1 MILVPVFLIVLVN
14 RGEGYHKIGIILLN
28 HKSLRSFYLRRGF
41 FVEENSYILSG
52 WLAIQGDDLSRGQK
66 IGVQWRFTEEEIRQL
81 FSRQRPGQDSPTQI
95 VRSFLGQHERE
106 GASFLA
112 LLDFPCVT
120 EKDGMEMFAKLQK
133 LRGAGIASMSYEYHD
148 EGQLLR
154 IALDG
159 DTGAVMDLLEQI
171 REEK

>member
-1 MILVPVFLIVLVN
+1 MLDEKLYTVADVAEVTGLTSRTIRN
-14 RGEGYHKIGIILLN
+14 
-28 HKSLRSFYLRRGF
+28 YLKDGT
-41 FVEENSYILSG
+41 L
-52 WLAIQGDDLSRGQK
+52 RGQK
-66 IGVQWRFTEEEIRQL
+66 IGVQWRFTEEEIRKL
-81 FSRQRPGQDSPTQI
+81 FSRQTPGQDSPTQI

-120 EKDGMEMFAKLQK
+120 EKDGMEIFAKLQK